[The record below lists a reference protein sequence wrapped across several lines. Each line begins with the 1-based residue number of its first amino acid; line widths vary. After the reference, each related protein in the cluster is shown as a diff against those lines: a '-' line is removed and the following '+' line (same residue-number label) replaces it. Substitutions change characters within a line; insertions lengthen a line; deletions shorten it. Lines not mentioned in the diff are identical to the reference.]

1 MQEKRL
7 QLQRRDKKLDRL
19 QKLKDVHIVEK
30 ISQFVA
36 EDPERLSNKK
46 IWQQTSNKFH
56 RQVQIQPK

>member
-19 QKLKDVHIVEK
+19 QKLKDVHIFEK

-46 IWQQTSNKFH
+46 I
-56 RQVQIQPK
+56 